1 MIALQAQVGK
11 TKFKLSPGVWPKSKQ
26 VCPPPVYIVKFR
38 EKNMLPVRTKYVPW
52 FSPQLSCSQRDEP
65 QPEHT
70 MAQTEPP
77 PRSKRDR
84 RGKKRGNVNGE
95 KTRGVLKV
103 KLPKFNK
110 DVTKQDKTPRKWMT
124 EPAAKTTVKRRGEGA
139 QWNVAITG

>member
-1 MIALQAQVGK
+1 
-11 TKFKLSPGVWPKSKQ
+11 
-26 VCPPPVYIVKFR
+26 
-38 EKNMLPVRTKYVPW
+38 
-52 FSPQLSCSQRDEP
+52 
-65 QPEHT
+65 

-95 KTRGVLKV
+95 KTRVLKV
-103 KLPKFNK
+103 KLPKFSK